1 MVPAL
6 SLSCPLLMSLSSHD
20 VCRSASPT
28 AISGRL
34 FSALHPS
41 SGRHVAGLPSVPL
54 LPCCPAALLP
64 CCPGLYQPLC
74 QAGYVPTYV
83 PTALCTYLC
92 TTPWYVPTYV
102 PSSCYVP
109 RSVPTRSY
117 VPTLVPGRLCT
128 NDCPELRLRARGR
141 PGRLRCAWPPAGC
154 ARPARSVGPAGYA
167 PGGPPSPGSPR
178 P

>member
-1 MVPAL
+1 
-6 SLSCPLLMSLSSHD
+6 SSHD

-28 AISGRL
+28 ATSDRL
-34 FSALHPS
+34 FLRFTRARGDPH
-41 SGRHVAGLPSVPL
+41 GRP
-54 LPCCPAALLP
+54 PCCAAPAALASLLRCPRCPAP
-64 CCPGLYQPLC
+64 CCPGMYQTLC

-117 VPTLVPGRLCT
+117 VPTLVPGWLCT